1 MPVDAFF
8 LGPNAEMAR
17 LEDACARQIVRTR
30 GLFTVCAFSISL
42 NASVSVCSD
51 GMCVVSR
58 DLPIPSYFSFFGEG
72 GGGGGGGVVS
82 DTTEEV

>member
-1 MPVDAFF
+1 MITCLFDNSDARGCFF

-17 LEDACARQIVRTR
+17 LIVRTR

-72 GGGGGGGVVS
+72 GGSGGVVS
-82 DTTEEV
+82 ETEEV